1 MMHQMTPLQCFMYLR
16 TIAVVSVLLLS
27 GISPAHA
34 DNRSAYAAVVCKGNR
49 ALIRFTFAWNS
60 DKPEFTRPGSDK
72 VQGWGW
78 ALMASKPVAPD
89 LDQLIPTNPSKCT
102 LEDGRDILLLQAE
115 INDGP
120 PAGNCSGDGTEL
132 FSLWVGKRKVF
143 DREAW
148 RLTCGFPSEITE
160 LLINGDRL
168 TECRAT
174 HNGPM
179 PTDVQPAICT
189 EQPGRLSKSTPDKG
203 DDGKV
208 TLVRSAPGQ
217 AAFCRDFIKPS
228 PVHREWPTYLAAGVE
243 DVEFQPV
250 DMIGLTHL
258 PIAGQS
264 YRAVVWDSF
273 AGGKNGD
280 ETVWA
285 LLPDLANNADAEAAQ
300 RRLAG
305 ASDSEIKAL
314 RKSGILVF
322 AGDQTLY
329 GRVGGVHLTPVI
341 LGKTTYMHAGLQ
353 AGLRSSTTPT
363 DLILQPMPSGDLR
376 EICVLRANPPL

>member
-1 MMHQMTPLQCFMYLR
+1 MMHQMTPLQRLMYLPP
-16 TIAVVSVLLLS
+16 IAVISILLLS
-27 GISPAHA
+27 AISPAHA
-34 DNRSAYAAVVCKGNR
+34 DTRSAYAAVVCKGNR
-49 ALIRFTFAWNS
+49 ALVRFTFAWNS
-60 DKPEFTRPGSDK
+60 DEPEFTRPGSNE

-89 LDQLIPTNPSKCT
+89 LDKLIPTKPSKCT
-102 LEDGRDILLLQAE
+102 LEGGQNIVLLQAE

-120 PAGNCSGDGTEL
+120 PAGHCSGDGTEL
-132 FSLWVGKRKVF
+132 FSLWVGGRKVF

-148 RLTCGFPSEITE
+148 RHTCGFPSEITE

-189 EQPGRLSKSTPDKG
+189 EQPGRLSKSTTDEG

-217 AAFCRDFIKPS
+217 AAFCRNFIKPS
-228 PVHREWPTYLAAGVE
+228 PVHEEWLTYLAASVE
-243 DVEFQPV
+243 EVEFQPV

-258 PIAGQS
+258 PIASQS
-264 YRAVVWDSF
+264 YRAVVWESF
-273 AGGKNGD
+273 GGGENGD
-280 ETVWA
+280 ETLWA
-285 LLPDLANNADAEAAQ
+285 LLPDLTNNTDAEAAR

-305 ASDSEIKAL
+305 AKDSEIKAM

-329 GRVGGVHLTPVI
+329 GHVGGVHLTPFI
-341 LGKTTYMHAGLQ
+341 LGKTAYMHAGLQ
-353 AGLRSSTTPT
+353 AGLRSATTPT
-363 DLILQPMPSGDLR
+363 DLILQPMSSGDLR